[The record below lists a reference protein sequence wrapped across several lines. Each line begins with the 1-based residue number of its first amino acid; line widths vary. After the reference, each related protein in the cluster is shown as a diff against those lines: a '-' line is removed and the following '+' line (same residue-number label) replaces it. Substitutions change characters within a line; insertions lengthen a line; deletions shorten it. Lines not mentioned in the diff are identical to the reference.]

1 MPGLF
6 RDRLLPLIVAVV
18 FTTHSATAAGAS
30 WITIRNDT
38 QQVIVL
44 QELIVQDGQVKRL
57 KPLRLLPGESVRQ
70 CEPSAGMKKFE
81 AFDGKQPGG
90 LLLSGELRVTDEN
103 QVFSIAESGGK
114 TVLRAVPTTAPSTK
128 RP

>member
-1 MPGLF
+1 MLGLI
-6 RDRLLPLIVAVV
+6 RNRLLPLMLAVV
-18 FTTHSATAAGAS
+18 LTSHTATGAGAS

-70 CEPSAGMKKFE
+70 CEPSPGMKKFE
-81 AFDGKQPGG
+81 AFDGKQPGAS
-90 LLLSGELRVTDEN
+90 LWSGELRVTEEN
-103 QVFSIAESGGK
+103 QVFSISESRSK
-114 TVLRAVPTTAPSTK
+114 FVLREVPSTK